1 MSIQFTISQQQNVSI
16 ISLEGRILSEADLD
30 SIKQTAEN
38 TSAQNFVFDLS
49 KLTHTNSSGIAFIIR
64 IMTRARINGG
74 DVVLSN
80 PNPGI
85 QKLIDIS
92 KLYEVFSIY
101 PSKEDAIN
109 HFNK

>member
-1 MSIQFTISQQQNVSI
+1 MSIQFSISQHDKVSV
-16 ISLEGRILSEADLD
+16 ISMNGRILSELDLD
-30 SIKQTAEN
+30 SIKQALEN

-49 KLTHTNSSGIAFIIR
+49 NLTHTNSSGIAFIIR
-64 IMTRARINGG
+64 IMTRARISGG

-80 PNPGI
+80 PNLGI

-101 PSKEDAIN
+101 ATKEEAIN
-109 HFNK
+109 HFNQ

>member
-1 MSIQFTISQQQNVSI
+1 MSIQFSISQHNKVSVVTM
-16 ISLEGRILSEADLD
+16 EGRILSELDLD
-30 SIKQTAEN
+30 SIKQTLEN
-38 TSAQNFVFDLS
+38 PSVHNFVFDLS
-49 KLTHTNSSGIAFIIR
+49 NLTHTNSSGIAFIIR

-74 DVVLSN
+74 DVVLAN

-101 PSKEDAIN
+101 PTQVEAIN